1 MLRIKKYSQSLFIS
15 VNLVEGHEHM
25 VEICPCLKLLCLYT
39 VLCKHADRECHCQI
53 QQREQKDKNGAEG
66 GKGFRPSLSHML
78 MEYNLLEQ

>member
-53 QQREQKDKNGAEG
+53 QQREQKDKNGGEG
-66 GKGFRPSLSHML
+66 GKGFQPSLSHML